1 MGAQT
6 TKKPADRPGAPLI
19 SAARL
24 RRFAPVIFLALMVA
38 LISIYS
44 PGFASVNTGFIVL
57 ADTMTLFTLAA
68 GLSFVIVIGGI
79 DLSLPAVASLSSV
92 LVALLLPEIGVLAFP
107 AALLAGMAAGLFS
120 GLVHVLLRIPSF
132 IATMATGGVVAAL
145 ALFISDARAVGIS
158 ADSRPLLEWVSGTSL
173 SVPNIIFIG
182 LVMLATGFY
191 VQRYTRFGRYSYA
204 IGAGEQAALAAGI
217 HVDRQKI
224 IAFVISALFAAVAG
238 IMLAARMISGSP
250 TGASQLLLP
259 AIAAVLVGGTPITG
273 GLGGVGRTLVGALI
287 VSVVRIGMTFVG
299 IDIFAQQI
307 VFGVVLIVT
316 VAVTMDR
323 DNVLIAK

>member
-1 MGAQT
+1 MSAE
-6 TKKPADRPGAPLI
+6 TKKPAGKPGARTV

-24 RRFAPVIFLALMVA
+24 RQFAPVSFLVMMVV

-92 LVALLLPEIGVLAFP
+92 LVALLLPEIGTLAFP
-107 AALLAGMAAGLFS
+107 VALLAGMAAGLFS
-120 GLVHVLLRIPSF
+120 GLVHVFLRIPSF
-132 IATMATGGVVAAL
+132 IATMATGGVVAGT
-145 ALFISDARAVGIS
+145 ALFISDARAVGIG
-158 ADSRPLLEWVSGTSL
+158 ADSRPLLNWVSGASL
-173 SVPNIIFIG
+173 TVPNIILIG
-182 LVMLATGFY
+182 LVMLAAGVY
-191 VQRYTRFGRYSYA
+191 IQRYTRFGRYSYA

-224 IAFVISALFAAVAG
+224 IAFVLSALFAAVAG
-238 IMLAARMISGSP
+238 IMLAARMTSGSP

-307 VFGVVLIVT
+307 VFGLVLIVT

>member
-6 TKKPADRPGAPLI
+6 TRPAGSPGAPLI

-24 RRFAPVIFLALMVA
+24 RQFAPVSFLAVMVV

-44 PGFASVNTGFIVL
+44 PGFASLNTGFIVL

-132 IATMATGGVVAAL
+132 IATMATGGVVAGL

-173 SVPNIIFIG
+173 SVPNIILIG
-182 LVMLATGFY
+182 LGMLAAGFY

-224 IAFVISALFAAVAG
+224 VAFVISALFAAVAG
-238 IMLAARMISGSP
+238 IMLAARMTSGSP